1 MPVCLIGIG
10 SNLGDRQGM
19 LERAVNPFRLAPD
32 ITVLQVSR
40 WLETAPVGGPPGQQ
54 AFLNGAITIET
65 ALSPRALLNRLHRIE
80 RDAGR
85 ERKLRWEAR
94 TLDIDLLLYGQERID
109 DVDCEGG
116 ELVVPHPR
124 LAVRRFV
131 LAPAAEIAAEMV
143 DPATGWTISR
153 LLEHLETAP
162 GYVALSASVASVRPT
177 LAQELA
183 HDWSERYLTA
193 RCLTAPPLRPDF
205 AALTPSQMWSV
216 LQQTL
221 ATQAALLSAA
231 GWPETAAA
239 RSAGAP
245 PAVSDF
251 WFDDLAAIARRWLPP
266 HRLEPFLGNWR
277 AARAQIVRPLFV
289 VATGQ
294 AEFPADAGPV
304 LRCQSATDD
313 GIKQEVR
320 AAVTGMQPTPP
331 TDDSLRTTA
340 PTL

>member
-19 LERAVNPFRLAPD
+19 LERAVSPFRLAPD
-32 ITVLQVSR
+32 ITVLKVSR

-54 AFLNGAITIET
+54 PFLNGAMTIET
-65 ALSPRALLNRLHRIE
+65 ALSPLALLNRLHQIE

-94 TLDIDLLLYGQERID
+94 TLDVDLLLYGQERID

-143 DPATGWTISR
+143 DPVTGWTIAR

-162 GYVALSASVASVRPT
+162 GYVAVSASVASVRPT

-183 HDWSERYLTA
+183 HDWTA
-193 RCLTAPPLRPDF
+193 RCLTAPSFGPDF
-205 AALTPSQMWSV
+205 AALPPRQMLSE

-221 ATQAALLSAA
+221 SVQSELLSAA
-231 GWPETAAA
+231 GWPETVSA

-251 WFDDLAAIARRWLPP
+251 WFDDLAVIARRWLPP
-266 HRLEPFLGNWR
+266 YQLEPFLRDWR

-289 VATGQ
+289 VTIDH

-313 GIKQEVR
+313 GIKKEVR

-331 TDDSLRTTA
+331 TDVSLRTTA
-340 PTL
+340 PTF